1 MGIEK
6 EIQQSSF
13 RNEYHKL
20 IMNLVYTSN
29 CVVEK
34 IKQLLESADITPQ
47 QYNILRILRGSQ
59 KPLSTLQIRERMLD
73 KMSDTSR
80 IVERL
85 LKKELVNKQTSLY
98 DKRLVDITI
107 SAKGT
112 VLLEKLDKQDDK
124 LDSIPASL
132 SLEETKTL
140 NALLDKLREKP

>member
-13 RNEYHKL
+13 RNEHHKL
-20 IMNLVYTSN
+20 IMNLIYTSN
-29 CVVEK
+29 SVIEK
-34 IKQLLESADITPQ
+34 VKHLLESEDITHQ
-47 QYNILRILRGSQ
+47 QYNILRILRTSQ

-85 LKKELVNKQTSLY
+85 LKKELVNKETCSY

-107 SAKGT
+107 SDKGAK
-112 VLLEKLDKQDDK
+112 LLERLDKYDDK
-124 LDSIPASL
+124 IDTIATTLAT
-132 SLEETKTL
+132 EEAKTL
-140 NALLDKLREKP
+140 NALLDKLREKR